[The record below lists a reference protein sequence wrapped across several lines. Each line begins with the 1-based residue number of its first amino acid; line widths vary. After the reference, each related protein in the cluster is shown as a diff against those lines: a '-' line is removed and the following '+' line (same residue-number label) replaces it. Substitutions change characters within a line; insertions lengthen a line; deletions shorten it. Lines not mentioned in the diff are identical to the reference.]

1 MDLGRFSFGTGDR
14 FGRQATAQLDA
25 IRQAAEAGIH
35 VTPVWNKSHREHNI
49 IGTHPTDVRK
59 NADAAVAAM
68 NWAASHFV
76 DADHINL
83 DNVDVFLEASDFF
96 TIDVSDFIGRSVDAP
111 VVAAFVARNEH
122 FCPELEVPDLPRPL
136 HVTRTR
142 LEEIAHQFL
151 AAVQE
156 AGNIYHHIARA
167 KGAGRFITEVSFD
180 EAHYPQS
187 PLELLFILEAL
198 AHERIPLDTI
208 APKFSGR
215 FNKGVDYVGDVEQF
229 AREFRDDVAV
239 ARFAAEAFGLPP
251 TLKLS
256 VHSGSDKFSLYEP
269 IRQTLMDTGAGLH
282 VKTAG
287 TSWLEELIG
296 LAESDGPALDIAR
309 EIYQQAYARRDE
321 LCRPY
326 ATVID
331 IHPDRLPDPAAVSQ
345 WPGHRFAAALRH
357 DPTCPDYCPDLRQ
370 LLHVGY
376 KIAAE
381 MGLRYLDALDACES
395 AVARN
400 VTENLFRRHILPI
413 FPSA

>member
-14 FGRQATAQLDA
+14 FGRQAAAQLAA
-25 IRQAAEAGIH
+25 IQQAIHVGVH
-35 VTPVWNKSHREHNI
+35 VTPVWNKSHREHTI
-49 IGTHPTDVRK
+49 IGTHPADVRR
-59 NADAAVAAM
+59 NADAAVAAKS
-68 NWAASHFV
+68 WARSYFI

-83 DNVDVFLEASDFF
+83 ANVDAFLPACDFF
-96 TIDVSDFIGRSVDAP
+96 TLDVSDFIGRP
-111 VVAAFVARNEH
+111 VEDSAVNAFIARNEH
-122 FCPELEVPDLPRPL
+122 LCPELEVPGLARPL
-136 HVTRTR
+136 HATRTR
-142 LEEIAHQFL
+142 LTEIARQFL
-151 AAVQE
+151 AAVQQT
-156 AGNIYHHIARA
+156 GNIYRHIALA

-180 EAHYPQS
+180 EANSPQS

-198 AHERIPLDTI
+198 AHENIPVDTI

-229 AREFRDDVAV
+229 AQEFRDDVAI
-239 ARFAAEAFGLPP
+239 ARFAAQTFGLPP

-256 VHSGSDKFSLYEP
+256 VHSGSDKFSLYGL
-269 IRQTLMDTGAGLH
+269 IRQTLRDTGAGLH

-287 TSWLEELIG
+287 TTWLEELIG
-296 LAESDGPALDIAR
+296 LAESDGPGLEVAR
-309 EIYQQAYARRDE
+309 EIYKQAHARRDE

-331 IHPDRLPDPAAVSQ
+331 IRPDRLPDPATVSQ

-357 DPTCPDYCPDLRQ
+357 DSTCPDYSPDLRQ

-376 KIAAE
+376 RIAAE
-381 MGLRYLDALDACES
+381 MGPKYLDALDACES

-400 VTENLFRRHILPI
+400 VTENLLRRHLLPI
-413 FPSA
+413 FPPA